1 MTEIVMLPGRS
12 FQVAGV
18 LALSGIVAAMISGS
32 RGPAPAAPAP
42 VVTKAVFAERFDAPN
57 EWPLLKKTDRLPLP
71 VVKPPEPAPVPAPV
85 PVLVTENDEPVEQI
99 AQPVAHR
106 HHHHVVEHAEH
117 EHESNICTRH
127 HLRKVITRGGRSWRC
142 RR

>member
-1 MTEIVMLPGRS
+1 MLPGRS

-57 EWPLLKKTDRLPLP
+57 DWPLLKKTDRLPLP
-71 VVKPPEPAPVPAPV
+71 PVAEQPA
-85 PVLVTENDEPVEQI
+85 LVTSGALATMQPDEPVEQI
-99 AQPVAHR
+99 AKPVERKHHR
-106 HHHHVVEHAEH
+106 HVERHAEH
-117 EHESNICTRH
+117 RDVCERH
-127 HLRKVITRGGRSWRC
+127 HMHRVTTHGGRSWRC